1 MGATYTRQS
10 SYTDGDVIT
19 AADTNNEF
27 DQLLAAFAASTG
39 HTHDGT
45 TAEGGPITK
54 LLGTSI
60 TIGDATAGT
69 DITVTFD
76 GESNDGVLK
85 WMEDEDYFEFSDDIL
100 VASTEK
106 IQFRDTA
113 IYINSSAD
121 GQLDLVAD
129 TEIQIAATT
138 VDINGAVDVSGNL
151 SVGGNLDV
159 TGTFD
164 LSDSNFTNAGNIQLD
179 SISGDSDTNTS
190 ITFSGS
196 DVITVATGGTTS
208 FTVDASQNI
217 LMSAAKKV
225 QFRDTALTI
234 NSSTDGQMDIDAD
247 TELEITAPTVDINA
261 STAVLVSNDLK
272 LDSDAAVLGFGA
284 DNDVTLTHV
293 ADTGLLLNGTMALQF
308 NDASQSINAPS
319 ATVLDINATD
329 EIELNATLV
338 DANANLDVSGT
349 YTGGGLMTTGGNIVI
364 PDSGNIGSASDTDA
378 IAIASN
384 GQVTLTQT
392 LIGTALDISG
402 DIDVDGT
409 TNLDVVDI
417 DGAVDMATTLAVAGN
432 VDFNGDLDVDGT
444 TNLDNTDIDGTL
456 VVDGSNISLD
466 STSTLNIDNSNTS
479 NGITI
484 GTATSGVPVSIGH
497 TTSET
502 TVNDNLT
509 VTGSTTLAATS
520 FGDADIT
527 NVGDIALDSISAD
540 GTDINIAVTDNSA
553 TALTIKQGSDA
564 YLIVDTANSSE
575 SVSIGTGIS
584 GTAIT
589 IGHGTSETTIG
600 DNLVVTGN
608 LTVNGTTTTVNST
621 TMTVD
626 DPIITLG
633 GDTAPGSDDNKDRG
647 IEFRYHDGS
656 SARIGFFGY
665 DDSASAFTFLTA
677 ATNSSEVFSGT
688 IGNVTGGVGTFASL
702 DISGNID
709 VDGTTNL
716 DVVDIDG
723 AVDMASTLTVGGVV
737 DITDTTDS
745 SDATGD
751 TGALRTEGGASIAKK
766 LYVGT
771 DLDVDGTA
779 NLDVVDIDGAV
790 DMASTL
796 QVSGLIT
803 ASANITMAGTTPT
816 LTIGDGGEE
825 DAKILFNGNEQ
836 NFHIGIDDSTN
847 KLTIGLGNNLGTYP
861 GFTMDENTAVEF
873 PDNTLTI
880 ISSGNHDMLT
890 LKSTDA
896 DANVGPVL
904 NFTRDSSSPANNDF
918 LGELTFQ
925 GDNNAGEAHDYIRM
939 FARILN
945 VADGS
950 EQADFIMKDAT
961 GNNIVNFAHSEVVYN
976 DDSVDRDFRVESN
989 GNANMLHVDGGSN
1002 LVGIGADPDLGAG
1015 LHIKTA
1021 DTGASV
1027 DVNADE
1033 LVIEGTRSGLS
1044 ILSANNDFGYILFG
1058 DDGQN
1063 NIGSIRYGHSANDL
1077 RITVGGSESMVI
1089 ASTGQTTH
1097 TASIN
1102 DVLLYLKNTET
1113 SGNVFGQQI
1122 NFSSTANDTGSYFFR
1137 CLGNNNSTVRAAIYS
1152 NGDFDSATNSY
1163 GATSDER
1170 IKQNITDAN
1179 SQWDDIKGL
1188 RVRNFKFKDEART
1201 EANGGQTAKTYL
1213 GLVAQEAE
1221 TVSPGLIKEKNPE
1234 KADILS
1240 SSEFGTLYTAD
1251 DSETQGDNPTAQIGD
1266 VKEVTE
1272 QVKSVSYSVLY
1283 MKAIKALQEAMTR
1296 IETLETKVAALE
1308 E

>member
-1 MGATYTRQS
+1 MAGTGVGKFSSTASNNTSNLTVNFAENMAPSNVNNAARELMGHMRDMYEQLGDGYFEFGDGDGTYTVARGDADTITITSASDIS
-10 SYTDGDVIT
+10 SVYFPGRKIRITDGGANVVEGTIASSSHASTTQTVNLTGISLASGTPTKVELGIDTAAFGGRVILDDDGDTYIEAPTDDTIDIYVAGAKDFVIT
-19 AADTNNEF
+19 ANTF
-27 DQLLAAFAASTG
+27 
-39 HTHDGT
+39 
-45 TAEGGPITK
+45 TAESG
-54 LLGTSI
+54 
-60 TIGDATAGT
+60 
-69 DITVTFD
+69 
-76 GESNDGVLK
+76 
-85 WMEDEDYFEFSDDIL
+85 
-100 VASTEK
+100 ST
-106 IQFRDTA
+106 
-113 IYINSSAD
+113 
-121 GQLDLVAD
+121 
-129 TEIQIAATT
+129 IAAQT
-138 VDINGAVDVSGNL
+138 
-151 SVGGNLDV
+151 
-159 TGTFD
+159 
-164 LSDSNFTNAGNIQLD
+164 
-179 SISGDSDTNTS
+179 IS
-190 ITFSGS
+190 
-196 DVITVATGGTTS
+196 A
-208 FTVDASQNI
+208 
-217 LMSAAKKV
+217 
-225 QFRDTALTI
+225 
-234 NSSTDGQMDIDAD
+234 
-247 TELEITAPTVDINA
+247 
-261 STAVLVSNDLK
+261 
-272 LDSDAAVLGFGA
+272 
-284 DNDVTLTHV
+284 
-293 ADTGLLLNGTMALQF
+293 
-308 NDASQSINAPS
+308 
-319 ATVLDINATD
+319 
-329 EIELNATLV
+329 
-338 DANANLDVSGT
+338 
-349 YTGGGLMTTGGNIVI
+349 
-364 PDSGNIGSASDTDA
+364 
-378 IAIASN
+378 
-384 GQVTLTQT
+384 
-392 LIGTALDISG
+392 
-402 DIDVDGT
+402 
-409 TNLDVVDI
+409 
-417 DGAVDMATTLAVAGN
+417 AGN
-432 VDFNGDLDVDGT
+432 VDFNADLDVDGT
-444 TNLDNTDIDGTL
+444 T
-456 VVDGSNISLD
+456 
-466 STSTLNIDNSNTS
+466 
-479 NGITI
+479 
-484 GTATSGVPVSIGH
+484 
-497 TTSET
+497 
-502 TVNDNLT
+502 
-509 VTGSTTLAATS
+509 
-520 FGDADIT
+520 
-527 NVGDIALDSISAD
+527 
-540 GTDINIAVTDNSA
+540 
-553 TALTIKQGSDA
+553 
-564 YLIVDTANSSE
+564 
-575 SVSIGTGIS
+575 
-584 GTAIT
+584 
-589 IGHGTSETTIG
+589 
-600 DNLVVTGN
+600 
-608 LTVNGTTTTVNST
+608 
-621 TMTVD
+621 
-626 DPIITLG
+626 
-633 GDTAPGSDDNKDRG
+633 
-647 IEFRYHDGS
+647 
-656 SARIGFFGY
+656 
-665 DDSASAFTFLTA
+665 
-677 ATNSSEVFSGT
+677 
-688 IGNVTGGVGTFASL
+688 
-702 DISGNID
+702 
-709 VDGTTNL
+709 
-716 DVVDIDG
+716 
-723 AVDMASTLTVGGVV
+723 
-737 DITDTTDS
+737 
-745 SDATGD
+745 
-751 TGALRTEGGASIAKK
+751 
-766 LYVGT
+766 
-771 DLDVDGTA
+771 